1 MLAGHDVE
9 PKLHLI
15 LDPDPRSPRLTN
27 PVHEQGLYVGLD
39 LVQCRVGLHDAAP
52 GFQWQQRLIK
62 RMIVHKQGAASFRTN
77 AKHDDYG
84 VSLAFVGVCSLRT

>member
-27 PVHEQGLYVGLD
+27 PVHEQGSTSGSIWSSAGLACTV
-39 LVQCRVGLHDAAP
+39 LLQ
-52 GFQWQQRLIK
+52 
-62 RMIVHKQGAASFRTN
+62 
-77 AKHDDYG
+77 
-84 VSLAFVGVCSLRT
+84 AFSGNSD